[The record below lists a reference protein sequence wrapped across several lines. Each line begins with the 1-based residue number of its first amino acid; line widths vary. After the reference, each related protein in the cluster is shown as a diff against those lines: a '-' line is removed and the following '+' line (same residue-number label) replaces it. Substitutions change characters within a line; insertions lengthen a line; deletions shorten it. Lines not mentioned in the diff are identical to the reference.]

1 MRRPVSYLLLL
12 AVILLGVTPARSYTL
27 QFTDAS
33 AAIQLRW
40 PTTQITVALSTS
52 LSSPP
57 SNIKAGSDVNG
68 AAQRALAHW
77 AQVSNIQ
84 FNVTSSAAQS
94 VNTDGVSLITV
105 AHTPENAALFNSN
118 RAGFTRVTYN
128 PASGAISEADITL
141 NPNFQFSTDGTS
153 GTYDLESAFTHE
165 IGHLLGLDHS
175 GVLAATMQPRLG
187 TNGLYN
193 VQAITARTLSE
204 DDKAGVRS
212 IYGPASS
219 TGTIEG
225 RFQIAPAGGSATPV
239 YGAHVWA
246 ENAATGRVTAGSVTL
261 ADGTFRIKSLP
272 PAQYRVVAEYLNG
285 PVQASE
291 IGTTSGPYGNLGAQ
305 QVPFRTVELAASL
318 NVSAD
323 LTTPLNSA
331 VNISGAP
338 FLNPKLLGTGGAISS
353 IAVPLAA
360 GNTYTIFVGGEGVDQ
375 VAGTGISVT
384 SPFIN
389 VNPASLTQQTGLG
402 TTYPVISFD
411 VSVSGSAPNG
421 DYSIRLASNTG
432 EIAYISGGLTIDN
445 GTTDTNPID
454 EPAFFITQLYR
465 DSLNREPDASGLAYW
480 TNQLTGCGNNAQ
492 CIHDRRITI
501 AAAFFTEQE
510 FQQTGYFVYRF
521 YKAAFGR
528 RPTFAEFL
536 PDRARVVG
544 GPDLEANKQSFAN
557 DFVSRA
563 AFLAQ
568 YPATL
573 TPAEFVGALDASKGN
588 SLTQAERERLAVGL
602 AAGAETRATVL
613 RKIADNQLF
622 QQREFNPAFV
632 IMQYFGYLRRD
643 PEDAGLNFWLNV
655 LDTRETN
662 NYRGMVCSF
671 ITSAEYQKRFSPV
684 VTRSNADCAQ

>member
-1 MRRPVSYLLLL
+1 MRRSVSYALLL
-12 AVILLGVTPARSYTL
+12 AIILGWVIPARAYTL
-27 QFTDAS
+27 QFTDATAS
-33 AAIQLRW
+33 IQLKW
-40 PTTQITVALSTS
+40 PGAQITIALSTS
-52 LSSPP
+52 LNSPP
-57 SNIKAGSDVNG
+57 SNIKAGSDVVG

-77 AQVSNIQ
+77 SQASNIQ
-84 FNVTSSAAQS
+84 FNVTSSNAQS
-94 VNTDGVSLITV
+94 VATDNVSLITV
-105 AHTPENAALFNSN
+105 ANTPENAALFNNN

-141 NPNFQFSTDGTS
+141 NPSYQFSTDGTT

-175 GVLAATMQPRLG
+175 GVLSATMQPRLG

-193 VQAITARTLSE
+193 VPAITARTLSE

-212 IYGPASS
+212 IYGPLSG

-225 RFQIAPAGGSATPV
+225 KFLVASNGGPATPLH
-239 YGAHVWA
+239 GAHIWA
-246 ENAATGRVTAGSVTL
+246 ENAATGRVISGNVTL
-261 ADGTFRIKSLP
+261 ADGTFRLKSLP
-272 PAQYRVVAEYLNG
+272 PAQYRVIAEYLNG
-285 PVQASE
+285 PVQAGE

-305 QVPFRTVELAASL
+305 QVPFRTVELSASL
-318 NVSAD
+318 NVLAD
-323 LTTPLNSA
+323 ITTPLNSI
-331 VNISGAP
+331 VNTSGAP
-338 FLNPKLLGTGGAISS
+338 FLNPKLLGTSGSISS
-353 IAVPLAA
+353 IAVPLSA

-375 VAGTGISVT
+375 VAGNGISVT

-402 TTYPVISFD
+402 TAYPVISFD

-454 EPAFFITQLYR
+454 DPAFFITQLYR

-480 TNQLTGCGNNAQ
+480 TTQLTQCGNNAQ
-492 CIHDRRITI
+492 CIHNRRISI
-501 AAAFFTEQE
+501 SAAFFTEQE

-528 RPTFAEFL
+528 RPTFAEFQ

-544 GPDLEANKQSFAN
+544 GPDLETNKQNFAN
-557 DFVSRA
+557 DFVSRP

-568 YPATL
+568 FPATL
-573 TPAEFVGALDASKGN
+573 TPAQYVSALDTSKGS
-588 SLTQAERERLAVGL
+588 SLTQAERDNLAAGL
-602 AAGAETRATVL
+602 ATGAETRATVL
-613 RKIADNQLF
+613 RKIADNQIF

-655 LDTRETN
+655 LDNRETN

>member
-1 MRRPVSYLLLL
+1 MRRPVSYVLLL
-12 AVILLGVTPARSYTL
+12 AIIFAWAAPARSYTL
-27 QFTDAS
+27 QFTDSS
-33 AAIQLRW
+33 AAIQLKW
-40 PTTQITVALSTS
+40 PNAQIAVALSTS
-52 LSSPP
+52 LNSPP
-57 SNIKAGSDVNG
+57 SNIKAGSDVTG

-77 AQVSNIQ
+77 AQAANIQ
-84 FNVTSSAAQS
+84 FNVTSSSAQS
-94 VNTDGVSLITV
+94 VAADGISLITV

-128 PASGAISEADITL
+128 PTSGAISEADITL

-175 GVLAATMQPRLG
+175 GVLASTMQPRLG

-193 VQAITARTLSE
+193 VQAITARTLSD

-212 IYGPASS
+212 IYGPISG

-225 RFQIAPAGGSATPV
+225 RFLLAPNGGPATPV

-246 ENAATGRVTAGSVTL
+246 ENAATGRVIAGNVTL

-285 PVQASE
+285 PVQAGE
-291 IGTTSGPYGNLGAQ
+291 VGTTSGPYGNLNVQ
-305 QVPFRTVELAASL
+305 QVPFRTVELTASL
-318 NVSAD
+318 NVPAD
-323 LTTPLNSA
+323 LTTPLNA
-331 VNISGAP
+331 VVNTSGAP

-375 VAGTGISVT
+375 VSGNGISVT

-389 VNPASLTQQTGLG
+389 VNPASLTEQTGLG
-402 TTYPVISFD
+402 TAYPVISFD
-411 VSVSGSAPNG
+411 ISVSGSTPNG

-432 EIAYISGGLTIDN
+432 EVAYISGGLTIDN

-454 EPAFFITQLYR
+454 DPAFFITQLYR
-465 DSLNREPDASGLAYW
+465 DALNREPEASGLAYW
-480 TNQLTGCGNNAQ
+480 TKQLTGCGNNAQ
-492 CIHDRRITI
+492 CVHDRRISI
-501 AAAFFTEQE
+501 AAAFFTGQE

-521 YKAAFGR
+521 YKAAYGR

-544 GPDLEANKQSFAN
+544 GPDLELNKQNFAN
-557 DFVSRA
+557 DFVTRP

-573 TPAEFVGALDASKGN
+573 TPAEFLSALDVNKGASV
-588 SLTQAERERLAVGL
+588 TQLERDAL
-602 AAGAETRATVL
+602 AAGLATGTETRATIL
-613 RKIADNQLF
+613 RRIVDNQVF

-643 PEDAGLNFWLNV
+643 PEDAGLQFWLSV
-655 LDTRETN
+655 LNNHETN
-662 NYRGMVCSF
+662 NYRGMICSF
-671 ITSAEYQKRFSPV
+671 ITSAEYQKRFGSV
-684 VTRSNADCAQ
+684 VTRSNADCSQ